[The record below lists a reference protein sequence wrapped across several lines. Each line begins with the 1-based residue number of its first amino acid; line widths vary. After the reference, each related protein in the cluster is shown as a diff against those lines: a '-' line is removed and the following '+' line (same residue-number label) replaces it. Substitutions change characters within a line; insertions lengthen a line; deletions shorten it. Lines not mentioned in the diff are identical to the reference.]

1 MKKRLMSVLLALVMV
16 IGVLPT
22 AAFATGE
29 KETINYVS
37 IGDSMANGYGFKG
50 YNQSNS
56 TSSDYNFE
64 EGLNVYG
71 VDSYP
76 EQFEDYLVGLGY
88 QVNHTKLA
96 SSAMLPE
103 HLLYLLSDTADNFY
117 EMPTGNYTGFLDY
130 IGNLKNDPAK
140 VKKHFQDAVANA
152 DVITMGIGNA
162 TFGAFLMD
170 YATRAMDIV
179 SSPWTEA
186 HVEEIT
192 LENALELLEDEEQ
205 KVLVQEIYDSL
216 IEEMEQYVDLDILGE
231 TDQGTSKLETICDI
245 MAYSVAR
252 FLVSYEGILEQIDV
266 LNDRDHLEVILVG
279 LMNTLSGIVIV
290 DEDGEELLPL
300 GEVTDVAFGALNA
313 YIAALAT
320 KLQSEEGK
328 MENISFYYGG
338 EMSVECF
345 CDIFEEIYDNGWDKD
360 YEDDRVDPS
369 ILHDRTVDAV
379 VNMVLSNFGV
389 TKTSLKQ
396 ALQNESALKTDPTTN
411 AQALTIVGIY
421 KGIEQAVAKNMNPQL
436 PLSSLTGLSDLRNS
450 LGSIFDM
457 DEISKAYQ
465 DGWTEEEYGRDG
477 VAAVQDYVFSILD
490 GDDSL
495 KGMCTVFGLFQVGNG
510 MSVHP
515 TPAGHDDLAASV
527 IAAYEDK
534 HTASDET
541 VENLKEAYQFL
552 LEHYEEIYKIA
563 YQVALDAG
571 YIAQANELL
580 DEVEAG
586 VRAIEVSG
594 LSAELQAEVQALM
607 AEILDDIDAIR
618 AIVNS
623 PEHPTAEF
631 YALVNDLA
639 EDLAAL
645 QKVGAQA
652 GKELYAAVLALQA
665 KLDQAFEEA
674 LEAVDAQ
681 LREAYEAVVDALTD
695 LAEEYGPAAEAFLRT
710 WLIDNPKAIMDAIVA
725 YGRDIDAFVNH
736 WSYYVELILGPA
748 WNAYGDDLVALIED
762 LLDTLNRETAGLT
775 DQAAAELLNYIKG
788 LDLDTQ
794 MEAIAQAVMNG
805 SVTIGEET
813 LTELK
818 DIVEDLS
825 RDIDTSVDAVVDALE
840 DLASSKDAKTA
851 KAVIE
856 AAIQTVLAKEAELK
870 EQIKAIEKDIEDV
883 EAQLKDAAAFSDQI
897 PDIVKKLRYLFNNPE
912 EIADL
917 SKTIADVQKVLKTIC
932 GTVESVQ
939 EAASLLVTLTN
950 DITAAAKEIN
960 AELIALN
967 GELET
972 AVGAIETTLT
982 AAGVDAEALLV
993 ETWAAI
999 DAFVTATADT
1009 VITDASALVAACE
1022 LELTAAVNEFIAAI
1036 ETALY
1041 KATHGDV
1048 TVDCVATYTAIGDEA
1063 DAYTSALAEKLGV
1076 KVAPLSAETDLV
1088 TIEFGVEEL
1097 SAFVNSQIAGMIT
1110 DVVMDN
1116 ETLVSWLND
1125 PTIGPMVKDVLAGY
1139 GFDLTAEV
1147 APLAWEKYLD
1157 ETAIAVKDET
1167 LDGIATVLMDHDVMM
1182 ETYSLDL
1189 GEMIESVLP
1198 QGISVDCVV
1207 EIPVAELLVAAVD
1220 NLLYAYVDTAA
1231 QCVATIEGIQETAP
1245 EAEVVILGL
1254 TNAAEELK
1262 IKIGNTEID
1271 LGEYEDAIGTFAN
1284 AHYFAYALLNGENT
1298 TFVADKDA
1306 EAIYAALNVTDL
1318 GHEWTAVVTAPT
1330 CTEAGYTTYTCAKC
1344 GETYTENGDAATGHA
1359 FGAWTDNGDGTHS
1372 RVCAN
1377 DASHVETADHDF
1389 TNGDCVCGAK
1399 KPVEEDDKP
1408 SGGGGGGS
1416 SRKWHCPT
1424 CKTDICHSKAFSDL
1438 DLNAW
1443 YHEYTDYVLCK
1454 GMMNGMGGGIFA
1466 PNGETSRAMLT
1477 TIIYRIAG
1485 SPAVSGEMPFA
1496 DVAAGQWY
1504 TDAILWAA
1512 ENDIVLGYGDGNFG
1526 PMDTITREQIAAL
1539 FFRFAELEGMKTNKS
1554 ADLSAYNDANTI
1566 GAWAVDYVEWAVASG
1581 LMQGR
1586 SAHLLAPA
1594 AGTTRA
1600 ETAALLERWCEEIAK

>member
-1 MKKRLMSVLLALVMV
+1 MKKKLLALMMV
-16 IGVLPT
+16 FAMLMSATPM
-22 AAFATGE
+22 AFARE
-29 KETINYVS
+29 SRSVWDEMADEMAET
-37 IGDSMANGYGFKG
+37 
-50 YNQSNS
+50 
-56 TSSDYNFE
+56 
-64 EGLNVYG
+64 
-71 VDSYP
+71 
-76 EQFEDYLVGLGY
+76 
-88 QVNHTKLA
+88 
-96 SSAMLPE
+96 
-103 HLLYLLSDTADNFY
+103 
-117 EMPTGNYTGFLDY
+117 
-130 IGNLKNDPAK
+130 K
-140 VKKHFQDAVANA
+140 VKDA
-152 DVITMGIGNA
+152 
-162 TFGAFLMD
+162 L
-170 YATRAMDIV
+170 
-179 SSPWTEA
+179 WTA
-186 HVEEIT
+186 V
-192 LENALELLEDEEQ
+192 
-205 KVLVQEIYDSL
+205 KL
-216 IEEMEQYVDLDILGE
+216 IEDN
-231 TDQGTSKLETICDI
+231 K
-245 MAYSVAR
+245 
-252 FLVSYEGILEQIDV
+252 
-266 LNDRDHLEVILVG
+266 
-279 LMNTLSGIVIV
+279 
-290 DEDGEELLPL
+290 
-300 GEVTDVAFGALNA
+300 
-313 YIAALAT
+313 
-320 KLQSEEGK
+320 
-328 MENISFYYGG
+328 
-338 EMSVECF
+338 
-345 CDIFEEIYDNGWDKD
+345 EEIY
-360 YEDDRVDPS
+360 
-369 ILHDRTVDAV
+369 T
-379 VNMVLSNFGV
+379 
-389 TKTSLKQ
+389 
-396 ALQNESALKTDPTTN
+396 
-411 AQALTIVGIY
+411 
-421 KGIEQAVAKNMNPQL
+421 
-436 PLSSLTGLSDLRNS
+436 
-450 LGSIFDM
+450 
-457 DEISKAYQ
+457 
-465 DGWTEEEYGRDG
+465 
-477 VAAVQDYVFSILD
+477 
-490 GDDSL
+490 
-495 KGMCTVFGLFQVGNG
+495 
-510 MSVHP
+510 
-515 TPAGHDDLAASV
+515 
-527 IAAYEDK
+527 
-534 HTASDET
+534 
-541 VENLKEAYQFL
+541 EAYQYAA
-552 LEHYEEIYKIA
+552 E
-563 YQVALDAG
+563 AG
-571 YIAQANELL
+571 YIADVQAALNNLSAALGEL
-580 DEVEAG
+580 EVEDLDKA
-586 VRAIEVSG
+586 V
-594 LSAELQAEVQALM
+594 AELQKDIAAVNAF
-607 AEILDDIDAIR
+607 LDDAKDLDTFTDKIWDLL
-618 AIVNS
+618 
-623 PEHPTAEF
+623 AEF
-631 YALVNDLA
+631 ADDKEVLDDLLT
-639 EDLAAL
+639 D
-645 QKVGAQA
+645 A
-652 GKELYAAVLALQA
+652 GEYGL
-665 KLDQAFEEA
+665 EA
-674 LEAVDAQ
+674 LEALEDAYNAILPCVDEIYTAAYEMMG
-681 LREAYEAVVDALTD
+681 EAYADVVEAISAL
-695 LAEEYGPAAEAFLRT
+695 AAEYGPAAEEFVRE
-710 WLIDNPKAIMDAIVA
+710 WLYENPKAVMETILA
-725 YGRDIDAFVNH
+725 YGEDIDALLNH
-736 WSYYVELILGPA
+736 WNYHVGLILGPA

-762 LLDTLNRETAGLT
+762 LMATLNSETAALT
-775 DQAAAELLNYIKG
+775 EEAAAALVEYVAGLN
-788 LDLDTQ
+788 LDGQIEDIA
-794 MEAIAQAVMNG
+794 EAVKTGSIA
-805 SVTIGEET
+805 IGEEALAE
-813 LTELK
+813 LTE
-818 DIVEDLS
+818 IVAGLNVSIE
-825 RDIDTSVDAVVDALE
+825 TKVDAVVDALE
-840 DLASSKDAKTA
+840 TL
-851 KAVIE
+851 
-856 AAIQTVLAKEAELK
+856 
-870 EQIKAIEKDIEDV
+870 
-883 EAQLKDAAAFSDQI
+883 
-897 PDIVKKLRYLFNNPE
+897 
-912 EIADL
+912 
-917 SKTIADVQKVLKTIC
+917 
-932 GTVESVQ
+932 
-939 EAASLLVTLTN
+939 AASE
-950 DITAAAKEIN
+950 DTAAAKALIEQAIEDVLAMEDELMAELECIQKDLEYINEQLMVAVESVEGIGEEKIADLVAAVKYAVENPAEADFSEAVAHAEELLGLTCKALGIVGDAAKEIASLTEDISAAGAKID

-1600 ETAALLERWCEEIAK
+1600 ETAALLERWCEEIAD